1 MQACQ
6 YYDKEDGNYLD
17 EKSLVYI
24 PDQLT
29 LDEIEDSLF
38 DIKVAQ
44 GQAYLASL
52 INNTAIPTCVEAFTR
67 LPCKSLCDNVINLC
81 GVIPPSNYNQDN
93 PLHHILSS
101 PLYPKDC
108 SGIISNEPP
117 LNVVYPTGTTSSA
130 SSSSCNNQAPLLG
143 NNQLILKPRCFP
155 PSIIDEYYLATN
167 IPTHEKFCV
176 GGCCVKCPQTY
187 SVYPDGWLEKGFM
200 VTQSFRVVSA
210 VLALIMSISYIL
222 LPGKRTHPGLLILFT
237 SIAIFIFS
245 SLVFFSIG
253 DPKKI
258 QCVNDID
265 PSTQSNNILCA
276 IQGALII
283 FASFATTMWVGII
296 IVNLHIH
303 TVWSSNCVGKR
314 YIILHL
320 LGWGIPAFF
329 TVIALATSSVNYE
342 FATLCF
348 IKEENASRAFFYPLA
363 VIVIPIFFIHM
374 ATFFHIARMS
384 QRPTISRSEDN
395 SNNDNSGGNDTNSN
409 KKNSIHLKR
418 SNIVLTRA
426 DRRDVLQAVKIQ
438 WRALLL
444 SIILVLTVIF
454 YWIFYFIE
462 LNRIASGPDN
472 SDFKDKWIQCIQS
485 GNGQDNCYYEVSL
498 DRMPPYGL
506 LMLVE
511 LLPSLIGI
519 WLFVIFANGP
529 LWIEWKIY
537 LKEKLG
543 NKRKTEVPGL
553 FFDI

>member
-1 MQACQ
+1 MCSTITSSTLIWSVYASQCQ

-52 INNTAIPTCVEAFTR
+52 INNTAIPTC
-67 LPCKSLCDNVINLC
+67 PCKSLCDNVINLC
-81 GVIPPSNYNQDN
+81 GVIPPSPYNQDN
-93 PLHHILSS
+93 PLQRILSS

-117 LNVVYPTGTTSSA
+117 LNVVYPTDTTSSA
-130 SSSSCNNQAPLLG
+130 SLSSCNNQAPLLG

-155 PSIIDEYYLATN
+155 PAIIDEYYLATN
-167 IPTHEKFCV
+167 TPTHEKFCV

-187 SVYPDGWLEKGFM
+187 SVYPDGWLEKGFA
-200 VTQSFRVVSA
+200 VTQSFRVVSAVLALIMSISYILLPGKRTHPGLLILFTSIAIFIFSSLVFFSIGDPKKIQCVNDIDPISA

-348 IKEENASRAFFYPLA
+348 IKEENA
-363 VIVIPIFFIHM
+363 
-374 ATFFHIARMS
+374 
-384 QRPTISRSEDN
+384 
-395 SNNDNSGGNDTNSN
+395 
-409 KKNSIHLKR
+409 K
-418 SNIVLTRA
+418 
-426 DRRDVLQAVKIQ
+426 
-438 WRALLL
+438 
-444 SIILVLTVIF
+444 
-454 YWIFYFIE
+454 

-485 GNGQDNCYYEVSL
+485 GNGQDKCYYEVSL
-498 DRMPPYGL
+498 DRMPPYSL

-529 LWIEWKIY
+529 LWTEWKIY

>member
-1 MQACQ
+1 
-6 YYDKEDGNYLD
+6 
-17 EKSLVYI
+17 
-24 PDQLT
+24 
-29 LDEIEDSLF
+29 
-38 DIKVAQ
+38 
-44 GQAYLASL
+44 
-52 INNTAIPTCVEAFTR
+52 
-67 LPCKSLCDNVINLC
+67 
-81 GVIPPSNYNQDN
+81 
-93 PLHHILSS
+93 PLR
-101 PLYPKDC
+101 
-108 SGIISNEPP
+108 
-117 LNVVYPTGTTSSA
+117 
-130 SSSSCNNQAPLLG
+130 G

-155 PSIIDEYYLATN
+155 PAIIDEYYLATN
-167 IPTHEKFCV
+167 TPTHEKFCV

-187 SVYPDGWLEKGFM
+187 SVYPDGWLEKGFA

-348 IKEENASRAFFYPLA
+348 IKEENA
-363 VIVIPIFFIHM
+363 
-374 ATFFHIARMS
+374 
-384 QRPTISRSEDN
+384 
-395 SNNDNSGGNDTNSN
+395 
-409 KKNSIHLKR
+409 
-418 SNIVLTRA
+418 
-426 DRRDVLQAVKIQ
+426 
-438 WRALLL
+438 
-444 SIILVLTVIF
+444 
-454 YWIFYFIE
+454 
-462 LNRIASGPDN
+462 
-472 SDFKDKWIQCIQS
+472 
-485 GNGQDNCYYEVSL
+485 
-498 DRMPPYGL
+498 
-506 LMLVE
+506 
-511 LLPSLIGI
+511 
-519 WLFVIFANGP
+519 
-529 LWIEWKIY
+529 
-537 LKEKLG
+537 
-543 NKRKTEVPGL
+543 
-553 FFDI
+553 

>member
-67 LPCKSLCDNVINLC
+67 LACSIKF
-81 GVIPPSNYNQDN
+81 
-93 PLHHILSS
+93 
-101 PLYPKDC
+101 PKCNDTASTTQQNC

-117 LNVVYPTGTTSSA
+117 LNVVYPTDTTSSA
-130 SSSSCNNQAPLLG
+130 SLSSCNNQAPLLG

-155 PSIIDEYYLATN
+155 PAIIDEYYLATN
-167 IPTHEKFCV
+167 TPTHEKFCV

-187 SVYPDGWLEKGFM
+187 SVYPDGWLEKGFA

-348 IKEENASRAFFYPLA
+348 IKEENA
-363 VIVIPIFFIHM
+363 
-374 ATFFHIARMS
+374 
-384 QRPTISRSEDN
+384 
-395 SNNDNSGGNDTNSN
+395 
-409 KKNSIHLKR
+409 K
-418 SNIVLTRA
+418 
-426 DRRDVLQAVKIQ
+426 
-438 WRALLL
+438 
-444 SIILVLTVIF
+444 
-454 YWIFYFIE
+454 

-485 GNGQDNCYYEVSL
+485 GNGQDKCYYEVSL
-498 DRMPPYGL
+498 DRMPPYSL

-529 LWIEWKIY
+529 LWTEWKIY

-543 NKRKTEVPGL
+543 NKRKTE
-553 FFDI
+553 

>member
-1 MQACQ
+1 CQ
-6 YYDKEDGNYLD
+6 YYDKEDGVCFNYLD

-52 INNTAIPTCVEAFTR
+52 INNTAIPTC
-67 LPCKSLCDNVINLC
+67 PCKSLCDNVINLC
-81 GVIPPSNYNQDN
+81 GVIPPSPYNQDN
-93 PLHHILSS
+93 PLQRILSS

-117 LNVVYPTGTTSSA
+117 LNVVYPTDTTSSA
-130 SSSSCNNQAPLLG
+130 SLSSCNNQAPLLG

-155 PSIIDEYYLATN
+155 PAIIDEYYLATN
-167 IPTHEKFCV
+167 TPTHEKFCV

-187 SVYPDGWLEKGFM
+187 SVYPDGWLEKGFA

-348 IKEENASRAFFYPLA
+348 IKEENA
-363 VIVIPIFFIHM
+363 
-374 ATFFHIARMS
+374 T
-384 QRPTISRSEDN
+384 
-395 SNNDNSGGNDTNSN
+395 
-409 KKNSIHLKR
+409 
-418 SNIVLTRA
+418 

-485 GNGQDNCYYEVSL
+485 GNGQDKCYYEVSL
-498 DRMPPYGL
+498 DRMPPYSL

-529 LWIEWKIY
+529 LWTEWKIY